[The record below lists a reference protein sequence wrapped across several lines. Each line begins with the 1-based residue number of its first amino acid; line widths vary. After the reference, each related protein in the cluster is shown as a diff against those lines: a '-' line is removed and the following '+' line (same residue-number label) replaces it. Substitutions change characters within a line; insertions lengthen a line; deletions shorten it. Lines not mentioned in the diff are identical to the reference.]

1 MMDNDIRKDGCRDG
15 QRYRIAAYFAF
26 EHSHY
31 LIRIRGGFPSNSDIT
46 KPFSRSDSTGQHR
59 SAA

>member
-46 KPFSRSDSTGQHR
+46 KLFSRSDSTGQQR